1 MDKMDSES
9 KEIRFK
15 RVAERRTRTVLK
27 DLRVLGNCGNR
38 GNYSYAEN
46 DVRKIFGEIEQAL
59 KEARS
64 KFHVPKDKE
73 FKL

>member
-1 MDKMDSES
+1 MDSES
-9 KEIRFK
+9 KEVRFK
-15 RVAERRTRTVLK
+15 RVAERRTRAVLK

-46 DVRKIFGEIEQAL
+46 DVRKIFSEIEQAL

-64 KFHVPKDKE
+64 KFHVPKNKE